1 MTFTQILQWIDQGE
15 GTTIEFKMQITHV
28 SKIAKTLCAFAN
40 TKGGTL
46 IAGITDDGEM
56 VGVINPEQT
65 KTKLQQAA
73 MMSETPV
80 VIQLDELEIEPSVII
95 VAAYVPRSNNKP
107 HHITN
112 AEGLKRAYVRTGDKT
127 MIASPIVK
135 KAIQLAPTENN
146 SNKPSL
152 DSKESGLLK
161 RLEVRPKI
169 TLKEYMNLMNISKRR
184 AKRILVRLTLEGLIR
199 EIETSGENYYVLA

>member
-15 GTTIEFKMQITHV
+15 GTTIEFKMQVTHV

-40 TKGGTL
+40 TKGGTMVV
-46 IAGITDDGEM
+46 GITDDGEM

-65 KTKLQQAA
+65 KTKLLQAA
-73 MMSETPV
+73 MMSELPI
-80 VIQLDELEIEPSVII
+80 VIQLDEFEVESSVII
-95 VAAYVPRSNNKP
+95 IAAYVPRSNHKP

-112 AEGLKRAYVRTGDKT
+112 TEGLKRAYVRTGDKT

-135 KAIQLAPTENN
+135 KAIQLAPPENN
-146 SNKPSL
+146 SDKLSL

-184 AKRILVRLTLEGLIR
+184 AKRI
-199 EIETSGENYYVLA
+199 